1 MMLKD
6 RTESIWEKLEL
17 PSFGR
22 VTENLRSDICIV
34 GGGITGITLAY
45 ELGRRGHKVLLVEAF
60 SLGSGQTGR
69 TTAHLTCQLED
80 PFQDL
85 LKNHDEKTVS
95 IFFEAHRKAIDLIED
110 NIIREGID
118 CDFKR
123 LNGYYFCGKNVG
135 ETFLKNEK
143 QAAISCGADLDFCE
157 TTPLL
162 NENVSSL
169 KYKDQAQFHPLKYIR
184 GLIESMKKFDVT
196 IYEGTHI
203 QDMRQEDRETWNLL
217 TDAGFEIQ
225 SHHLIVATNTPV
237 NNRFHIHTR
246 QFPYRTYAVAFS
258 LQNQFSLEECLL
270 WDTEDPYHYVRFMD
284 GKLIVGG
291 EDHRVGETPQN
302 DPFLNIESWAR
313 SKFTF
318 LKDVIHK
325 WSGQI
330 YEPYDGIGFIGIN
343 PGLEKNVYIST
354 GESGIGMT
362 SSAIASQIISDLI
375 EKKDNAW
382 APIFDPTR
390 FSTSGMKDFIKENIT
405 TVRHYADWVK
415 PSEIDSLQEIPLD
428 GGGVRREG
436 LLKTCYYH
444 DAGHFERKSAICT
457 HLGGIVHWN
466 DIEKTWDC
474 PCHGSRFNT
483 RGKVIE
489 GPATSDLTEKE

>member
-1 MMLKD
+1 MTTKD
-6 RTESIWEKLEL
+6 RTQSAWDSFEL

-22 VTENLRSDICIV
+22 VNQNLLTDICIV

-60 SLGSGQTGR
+60 SLGSGQTSR
-69 TTAHLTCQLED
+69 TTAHLTCELESS
-80 PFQDL
+80 FQEL
-85 LKNHDEKTVS
+85 LKIHDEKTVGL
-95 IFFEAHRKAIDLIED
+95 FYEAHKKAIDIIEE
-110 NIIREGID
+110 NIRRENID

-123 LNGYYFCGKNVG
+123 LDGYLFCGDQEK
-135 ETFLKNEK
+135 EDFHKELEAALK
-143 QAAISCGADLDFCE
+143 CGADLEFSK

-162 NENVSSL
+162 NNSVSSL
-169 KYKDQAQFHPLKYIR
+169 IYKNQARFHPLKYLA

-196 IYEGTHI
+196 LYEGTHI
-203 QDMRQEDRETWNLL
+203 QDMSQDDRETWTLL
-217 TDAGFEIQ
+217 TDTGFEI
-225 SHHLIVATNTPV
+225 SAHSLVVATNTPV

-258 LQNQFSLEECLL
+258 LTGDVPQEDCLL
-270 WDTEDPYHYVRFMD
+270 WDTEDPYHYIRFAD
-284 GKLIVGG
+284 DKLIVGG
-291 EDHRVGETPQN
+291 EDHRVGEMPEE
-302 DPFLNIESWAR
+302 DPFVRIDNWAR
-313 SKFTF
+313 SKFSF
-318 LKDVIHK
+318 IGEVVHK

-330 YEPYDGIGFIGIN
+330 YEPADGIGFIGIN

-362 SSAIASQIISDLI
+362 SSAIASQIIPDLI
-375 EKKDNAW
+375 EKKHNDW
-382 APIFDPTR
+382 APVFDPTR
-390 FSTSGMKDFIKENIT
+390 LPTRGMKELLKENIS
-405 TVRHYADWVK
+405 TVKHYAEWVM
-415 PSEIDSLQEIPLD
+415 PSEVDSLQEIPQD

-444 DAGHFERKSAICT
+444 DAGHFERKSAVCT

-489 GPATSDLTEKE
+489 GPATSDLMEKE